1 MRIAFSPLPPTPCGE
16 TRNRE
21 IRRPMRP
28 GFTLQLGRVR
38 EPRQRDREGSPRRN
52 AYIPEA

>member
-16 TRNRE
+16 TPNRE

-38 EPRQRDREGSPRRN
+38 EPKQRDREGSPRRN